1 MNAFA
6 LVAAALSVLRLILF
20 VALHVMRS
28 DYNIVEHAVSDYAV
42 GRTSKVSA
50 YMTWYTAGVWLTL
63 LLALLV
69 GPAPQP
75 STSTIA
81 QLVALVVI
89 FVVLPFLP
97 TDLEGQRRTATGT
110 LHYVAA
116 IAWFALS
123 YSLTGNFSRMLADA
137 GTATI
142 ALTALRWIA
151 LVSLVALCI
160 GLIPALRKR
169 LFGIAER
176 IFLLAITVFYLL
188 AAVLLMLP

>member
-6 LVAAALSVLRLILF
+6 LVAAVLSVLRLALF

-42 GRTSKVSA
+42 GRTHKVST

-63 LLALLV
+63 LLALLI

-81 QLVALVVI
+81 QLVALAVI
-89 FVVLPFLP
+89 FIVLPFLP
-97 TDLEGQRRTATGT
+97 TDVEGRRRTTIGT

-123 YSLTGNFSRMLADA
+123 YSLTGDFTRMLAGH
-137 GTATI
+137 GTAGS
-142 ALTALRWIA
+142 ALSVLHQVA
-151 LVSLVALCI
+151 LVSLIALCI
-160 GLIPALRKR
+160 GLIPALRNR
-169 LFGIAER
+169 IFGIVER
-176 IFLLAITVFYLL
+176 VFLLTITAFYLL
-188 AAVLLMLP
+188 AAVLLFLP

>member
-110 LHYVAA
+110 LHHVAA

>member
-6 LVAAALSVLRLILF
+6 LVAATLSLIRLALF

-28 DYNIVEHAVSDYAV
+28 DYNFVEHAVSDYAV
-42 GRTSKVSA
+42 GRTRKVSA

-63 LLALLV
+63 LLALLI
-69 GPAPQP
+69 GPAPQS
-75 STSTIA
+75 STSTIV

-97 TDLEGQRRTATGT
+97 TDVEGQRRTATGT
-110 LHYVAA
+110 VHYIAA

-137 GTATI
+137 GTVTV

-151 LVSLVALCI
+151 LVSLIALCI
-160 GLIPALRKR
+160 GLIPSLRKR
-169 LFGIAER
+169 IFGISER
-176 IFLLAITVFYLL
+176 IFLLTITLFYLL

>member
-116 IAWFALS
+116 TAWFALS

>member
-6 LVAAALSVLRLILF
+6 LVAAVLSVLRLALF

-42 GRTSKVSA
+42 GRTRRISNL
-50 YMTWYTAGVWLTL
+50 MTWYTAGIW
-63 LLALLV
+63 LALALALVV
-69 GPAPQP
+69 GPAPKAD
-75 STSTIA
+75 TWVIG
-81 QLVALVVI
+81 ALFALTLI
-89 FVVLPFLP
+89 FLVLPFLP
-97 TDLEGQRRTATGT
+97 TDVEGQPRTTTGT

-123 YSLTGNFSRMLADA
+123 YSLTGDFARMLGDSGPT
-137 GTATI
+137 GT

-160 GLIPALRKR
+160 GLVPSLRKR
-169 LFGIAER
+169 IFGIAER
-176 IFLLAITVFYLL
+176 VFLLTITVFYLL
-188 AAVLLMLP
+188 AAVLLFTN